1 MYGFLIIKKMK
12 NNSEKTVR
20 QILKDYLEQN
30 NHRKT
35 PERFAVL
42 DAAYSFSSLFS
53 IQDLSDRLTEMNFP
67 VSRATIYNTLKLL
80 SAIRLVASRRMHD
93 GVFYKASYAMNMC
106 SQICTVCGK
115 VTELKM
121 PEVVAAIENS
131 HLKRFRKQ
139 GFSVY
144 VYGVCSSCQAVH
156 TRQKNKENTKNKINT
171 LRKDG
176 KRQS

>member
-1 MYGFLIIKKMK
+1 MK
-12 NNSEKTVR
+12 NNSEEAVR

-30 NHRKT
+30 NLRKT

-42 DAAYSFSSLFS
+42 DAIYSFNSLFS
-53 IQDLSDRLTEMNFP
+53 IQELSDRLTDKNFP

-80 SAIRLVASRRMHD
+80 SALRLVASRRMQN
-93 GVFYKASYAMNMC
+93 GVFYKACYSMNTC

-115 VTELKM
+115 VTEVKM
-121 PEVVAAIENS
+121 PEVAAAIDNA
-131 HLKRFRKQ
+131 HLKRFRKH

-156 TRQKNKENTKNKINT
+156 TRQKNKGNTNNKINT
-171 LRKDG
+171 LKKDG